1 MGQIL
6 SFYVP
11 SLSYIYSSSNSDST
25 NTHTH
30 THTHTQKNV
39 EEKNVEETVLNLDFS
54 MNTEPEINV
63 EQLLQLPGR
72 ELRRLCRQSK
82 QVASFCRD
90 PLFWREKAH
99 LDFDFP
105 VELFDEFSFR
115 DPREGYREVRSYIR
129 RPCDSLFRFVA
140 KGRLKEIEYIL
151 KHSLYLSRDVMYRAC
166 LEAASRGHFSIVQYL
181 VDQSGRLDD
190 EIIRRVSLFGSLPTI
205 KSLMTQYAH
214 KLSQEEIKEII
225 LSGLNSAVCENYIA
239 IVRYFMDFLNQLDQ
253 SSLHLQKKEI
263 LETTIQTAFQKHR
276 YGIISYLTSSTFNR
290 EILLREKENI
300 DVEILNFRKTPR

>member
-11 SLSYIYSSSNSDST
+11 SLSYIYSSSNFDLT
-25 NTHTH
+25 N

-39 EEKNVEETVLNLDFS
+39 EENVLNLDVP

-72 ELRRLCRQSK
+72 ELIRLCRQSK
-82 QVASFCRD
+82 QVASCCRD
-90 PLFWREKAH
+90 PLFWREKTR

-151 KHSLYLSRDVMYRAC
+151 KHSPYLSRDVMYRAC

-205 KSLMTQYAH
+205 KYLMTQYAH

-239 IVRYFMDFLNQLDQ
+239 LVRYFMDFLNQLDQ

-276 YGIISYLTSSTFNR
+276 YGIISYLTSLSSNR

-300 DVEILNFRKTPR
+300 DVEILNFRKNTPR